1 MIHQKSFVLSLVGL
15 ILSVILTYVA
25 FHVVE
30 AHTLSTD
37 ALYIV
42 VVGCGILQLL
52 VQIFCFLRLKG
63 PKEDRRWNG
72 VALLF
77 TLIVMVIVVGGSLWI
92 MYNLNYNMMH

>member
-1 MIHQKSFVLSLVGL
+1 MIHQKSFALSLVGL
-15 ILSVILTYVA
+15 ILSIILTYVA

-30 AHTLSTD
+30 AHTFSTN
-37 ALYIV
+37 ALYVTV
-42 VVGCGILQLL
+42 VACGVLQLL

-63 PKEDRRWNG
+63 PKEDQRWNW

-77 TLIVMVIVVGGSLWI
+77 TLIVTVIVVGGSLWI